1 MDLLVAQV
9 NKKGMIESNLKDV
22 EKQLNEKLAVYQGI
36 IVTEDTITQSKKD
49 VAEIRKIRTS
59 IDDAR
64 KDLKKEWMK
73 PFEQFEAECK
83 KLIELC
89 DKPIDEINSQ
99 VKAFDEKRIAEKQ
112 AHLHE
117 LYEENIGDLKG
128 LIPYE
133 AVAKKQWNNAS
144 YKDSDIL
151 YDISEVKTRVRSA
164 LDAVHAL
171 NSEIEDELIKV
182 LQDNNFDLTKAIQRN
197 SQYIADKQRIQE
209 QMADSE
215 SKTEL
220 AEAKK
225 TESTAPVDQLHDL
238 VDNLQTV
245 KLIISKAD
253 ADEVEGLLNLSGISY
268 RIIEQ

>member
-1 MDLLVAQV
+1 MDLLTATV
-9 NKKGMIESNLKDV
+9 NKKGIIESNLKDV

-49 VAEIRKIRTS
+49 VTEIRKIRAS

-128 LIPYE
+128 FIPYE
-133 AVAKKQWNNAS
+133 AVAKKQWSNAT

-151 YDISEVKTRVRSA
+151 YDISEQKTKVKSA
-164 LDAVHAL
+164 IDVIKSLG
-171 NSEIEDELIKV
+171 SEIEDELFTVYRNNDNDLAAAIK
-182 LQDNNFDLTKAIQRN
+182 RN
-197 SQYIADKQRIQE
+197 TDYLADKARIE
-209 QMADSE
+209 AASKEEKRPSAESMGVLNDFVQM
-215 SKTEL
+215 TEM
-220 AEAKK
+220 
-225 TESTAPVDQLHDL
+225 VRL
-238 VDNLQTV
+238 V
-245 KLIISKAD
+245 ISKAD
-253 ADEVEGLLNLSGISY
+253 LQQAINCLDFAEIKYTVE
-268 RIIEQ
+268 E

>member
-73 PFEQFEAECK
+73 PFDQFEAECK

-112 AHLHE
+112 AHLHK

-133 AVAKKQWNNAS
+133 AVAKKQWNNATYS
-144 YKDSDIL
+144 DKDIL

-197 SQYIADKQRIQE
+197 SQYLQDKQRVQARE
-209 QMADSE
+209 
-215 SKTEL
+215 
-220 AEAKK
+220 AEKDNIFVNEDGSIEHIAPIKK
-225 TESTAPVDQLHDL
+225 LDDL

-245 KLIISKAD
+245 KFIISKAD
-253 ADEVEGLLNLSGISY
+253 AQRVQNMLDFEEISY
-268 RIIEQ
+268 RIIEE

>member
-89 DKPIDEINSQ
+89 DKPIDEINNQ

-133 AVAKKQWNNAS
+133 AVAKKQWNNATYS
-144 YKDSDIL
+144 DKDIL

-182 LQDNNFDLTKAIQRN
+182 LQENNFDLTKAIQRN
-197 SQYIADKQRIQE
+197 AQYLADKEKIQA
-209 QMADSE
+209 MANPE
-215 SKTEL
+215 PEPEL
-220 AEAKK
+220 AEVKE

-245 KLIISKAD
+245 KFIISKAD
-253 ADEVEGLLNLSGISY
+253 QEEAENILGLSGISY
-268 RIIEQ
+268 RIVED